1 MAAPHV
7 EQPDLPEYM
16 TWEELERLPEE
27 IAEQIELWEG
37 RVVWLRRGPAE
48 HQTFMRR
55 LTNGF
60 ESCARKDMST
70 QTEHCWRVDLESNV
84 FFGASGKSDFV
95 TPDFLVYR
103 CLSGPYQ
110 DIRSVDVALVGEVLS
125 PSNTQTIVEAKKA
138 RYASAGIPWYWEVAL
153 ARESSAIE
161 VVKAYGL
168 ETQPGD
174 LPEGV
179 HPLYPANYLLV
190 GEWTQADADGVQFD
204 HPFPITIPWS
214 DLEF

>member
-1 MAAPHV
+1 MVAPHV
-7 EQPDLPEYM
+7 KQPDLPEYM

-37 RVVWLRRGPAE
+37 RVVWLRKGPSE
-48 HQTFMRR
+48 HQIFTAR
-55 LTNGF
+55 LFNAL
-60 ESCARKDMST
+60 ERSARDDMAT
-70 QTEHCWRVDLESNV
+70 QTEHCWRANLESNV
-84 FFGASGKSDFV
+84 FFGATGKSDFV
-95 TPDFLVYR
+95 TPDFLVHR
-103 CLSGPYQ
+103 GLSGPYL
-110 DIRSVDVALVGEVLS
+110 DIRASDVVLAGEVLS
-125 PSNTQTIVEAKKA
+125 PSNTQSIVEAKRA

-168 ETQPGD
+168 ENQPGD

-190 GEWTQADADGVQFD
+190 GEWTQSDLEGIRFD